1 MNIAAIATAPGTGGI
16 AVIRL
21 SGPDAFTITDRIFR
35 ARNRNKTVST
45 AEAYTML
52 FGNIVDEITDNRV
65 QSTDNDNDVEMQ
77 RTASATSEATQNS
90 SPVLGEVPKAEGLSN
105 INSQFSTLNSQL
117 STIPP
122 LF

>member
-52 FGNIVDEITDNRV
+52 FGNIVDYNGQKTTVNRQQTSPDGDCRPLTIDCRHDIIDEV
-65 QSTDNDNDVEMQ
+65 VISVFRARSEEH
-77 RTASATSEATQNS
+77 TSELQS
-90 SPVLGEVPKAEGLSN
+90 HC
-105 INSQFSTLNSQL
+105 
-117 STIPP
+117 
-122 LF
+122 